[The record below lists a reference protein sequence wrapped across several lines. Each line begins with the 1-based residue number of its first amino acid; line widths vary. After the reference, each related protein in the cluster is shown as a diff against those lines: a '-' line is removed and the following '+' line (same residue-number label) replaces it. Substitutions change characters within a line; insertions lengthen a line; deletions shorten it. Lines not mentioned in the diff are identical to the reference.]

1 MIHAIWKDH
10 GDIEGALVS
19 VKHIMISEMS
29 ALSPDIKANI
39 LKYIRVEAF
48 TKAYSWKISNAS
60 HSTQIC

>member
-39 LKYIRVEAF
+39 L
-48 TKAYSWKISNAS
+48 SISMLLEN
-60 HSTQIC
+60 TLEQGFVFI